1 MTIVAWGC
9 ATSDEMSDDG
19 GQASGRGGAV
29 GTGGS
34 SNTNS
39 GSATGTGGSGT
50 GGVTGTGGSG
60 TGGAMVIDAGSDK
73 GGGADT
79 GGGDPN
85 APATFTELWNTIFS
99 LSPADSPST
108 CAGAA
113 CHNPKTNGAV
123 NVSNKMM
130 AYMTVRGK
138 VMPNKPD
145 ASSLVTRLESKDPA
159 KRMPLA
165 EPALSAALK
174 LRVRSWIMN
183 GAKND

>member
-1 MTIVAWGC
+1 MTFVAWGC
-9 ATSDEMSDDG
+9 ATSDETSDG
-19 GQASGRGGAV
+19 GGQGIGTGGAV
-29 GTGGS
+29 GNGGS
-34 SNTNS
+34 SNT
-39 GSATGTGGSGT
+39 GTGGAKGTGGSGT
-50 GGVTGTGGSG
+50 GGMTGTGGAG
-60 TGGAMVIDAGSDK
+60 TGGATVIDAGTDT

-123 NVSNKMM
+123 NMSTKMM
-130 AYMTVRGK
+130 AYTTVRGK

-165 EPALSAALK
+165 EPALSAPLK